1 MTKPKCHEEKHKIS
15 DFGKDVKEFDGWLVE
30 METEANQGI
39 GKVDKGFEHLQVEQE
54 QLENKLKAVREK
66 KAGRQEGKR
75 ERNL

>member
-66 KAGRQEGKR
+66 KAGR
-75 ERNL
+75 

>member
-1 MTKPKCHEEKHKIS
+1 MTKPKSHEEKHKIS

-39 GKVDKGFEHLQVEQE
+39 GKVDKGLEHLQVEQE